1 MGTEAHEFYEVLGSL
16 LKALVG
22 ILIAFFAVFTFAYM
36 FPLILRAMRTPGFE
50 TLAETIRESARDF
63 GGPLGALVW
72 AVFGLIIAI
81 FVIWAFAMF
90 LPALFKARIFRQ
102 IKIGDDALDT
112 LRLRYVE
119 EEITKDQYLEMK
131 KILQEQS

>member
-50 TLAETIRESARDF
+50 TLSEAIRESARDF
-63 GGPLGALVW
+63 GGSLGSLVW
-72 AVFGLIIAI
+72 AIFGLIIAI
-81 FVIWAFAMF
+81 FVIWAFAIF
-90 LPALFKARIFRQ
+90 LPALFKAKIFRQ
-102 IKIGDDALDT
+102 IKMGDDAFDT
-112 LRLRYVE
+112 LRLRYVKG
-119 EEITKDQYLEMK
+119 EITKDQYLEMK
-131 KILQEQS
+131 KILQEES